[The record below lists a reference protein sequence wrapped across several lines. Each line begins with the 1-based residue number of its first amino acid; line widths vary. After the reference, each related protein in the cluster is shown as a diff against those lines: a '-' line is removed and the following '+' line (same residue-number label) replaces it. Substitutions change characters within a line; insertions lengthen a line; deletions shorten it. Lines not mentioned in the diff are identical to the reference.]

1 MNCECGHPKKEHTQ
15 KEGCLHQYPPG
26 DPHDFQDVQ
35 GYCVCI
41 EYYRI
46 EGDSKK

>member
-1 MNCECGHPKKEHTQ
+1 MTKCTCDHHKKDHD
-15 KEGCLHQYPPG
+15 KIKGCLFRYPPG

-41 EYYRI
+41 EWFQT
-46 EGDSKK
+46 